1 MYIIEK
7 IIDFGVNIL
16 IALVLISLLTLSF
29 LAINY
34 LLQERPRRIT
44 FEKAYNDKCL
54 EVERLKTKDSK
65 KEFGK
70 QCGLCKEKKESHMYS
85 SLIKGEYMCLCKD
98 CWNMQEQH
106 NEQIN
111 SD

>member
-1 MYIIEK
+1 M
-7 IIDFGVNIL
+7 
-16 IALVLISLLTLSF
+16 
-29 LAINY
+29 
-34 LLQERPRRIT
+34 
-44 FEKAYNDKCL
+44 
-54 EVERLKTKDSK
+54 KDK

-70 QCGLCKEKKESHMYS
+70 QCGLCKKRKESHMYS